1 MAASSNDVNV
11 QCPPEKIAPRLPCG
25 THSLRRLRPR
35 AIRLNRPACIP
46 RLSDAQMGGHINAAS
61 RKSSAAS
68 GDRRLA
74 QRYALAC
81 AASWAVASA
90 YYVAALRSCRTLE
103 WEYNRHSFC
112 NCRHAKLRSPHLL
125 TRLGRNRCPPTYQ
138 ASGTPPPEISILCK
152 GENKTPSAL
161 CNRWLAVADTANSSN
176 DCCVRDRLSVVLEG
190 KRYSREKGSPRRN
203 GRAPS

>member
-1 MAASSNDVNV
+1 M
-11 QCPPEKIAPRLPCG
+11 PPEKIAPRLPCG

-90 YYVAALRSCRTLE
+90 YYVAALRSRRTLE

-112 NCRHAKLRSPHLL
+112 NHCRHAELRSPHLL
-125 TRLGRNRCPPTYQ
+125 TRLGRNRC
-138 ASGTPPPEISILCK
+138 TPPDISSERHASSRNFNTLQRRK
-152 GENKTPSAL
+152 QNSFGAL
-161 CNRWLAVADTANSSN
+161 QSVALLWLTQPTAPTT
-176 DCCVRDRLSVVLEG
+176 VVCETG
-190 KRYSREKGSPRRN
+190 
-203 GRAPS
+203 